1 MPNQNMSKTSILC
14 IGQLVAD
21 IVVRPVGNLPVP
33 GRTELVEDLQLLAGG
48 CAANTAAVLA
58 KLGAKVRLA
67 AVIGQ
72 DALGS
77 AVLAELKTSGVGLK
91 AVVRKAGAPTSAAIV
106 LISDDGERSF
116 FYRNGGNELL
126 ANSHVADSVLK
137 AASLVHVGG
146 ALKLLSLDLTELMS
160 RAKSFGCTTSLDTDW
175 DVHGKWMRKLN
186 GALPRIDYLM
196 TNEEEAARLTG
207 KEGSSAAARD
217 LLARGPQ
224 AVVIKRGQHGA
235 MLATRSGI
243 TEVPAYRVEVQDTTC
258 AGDSFAAGFLLGIS
272 RGWPLDE
279 SLMMANAA
287 GALCTTQLSHLGI
300 TCLED
305 LLQLIKT
312 QPSSPTLN
320 HQLSPSS
327 RS

>member
-1 MPNQNMSKTSILC
+1 MSKISILC
-14 IGQLVAD
+14 VGQLVAD
-21 IVVRPVGNLPVP
+21 IVVRPVGRWPVP

-58 KLGAKVRLA
+58 KLGANVRLA
-67 AVIGQ
+67 GMIGQ
-72 DALGS
+72 DALGD
-77 AVLAELKTSGVGLK
+77 AVLAELKTTGMCLE
-91 AVVRKAGAPTSAAIV
+91 AVARKAGVPTSAAIV
-106 LISDDGERSF
+106 LVSDDGERSF

-126 ANSHVADSVLK
+126 ANSHVADSSLK

-146 ALKLLSLDLTELMS
+146 ALKLLSLDLAELMS

-175 DVHGKWMRKLN
+175 DVHDNWMERLA

-207 KEGSSAAARD
+207 KEVPGGAARD

-224 AVVIKRGQHGA
+224 AVVIKRGRQGA

-243 TEVPAYRVEVQDTTC
+243 TEFPAYRVEVQDTTC
-258 AGDSFAAGFLLGIS
+258 AGDSFAAGFLLGVS

-279 SLMMANAA
+279 SLTLANAT
-287 GALCTTQLSHLGI
+287 GALCTTQLGHRGI
-300 TCLED
+300 TSLED
-305 LLQLIKT
+305 LLQLIKA

-320 HQLSPSS
+320 PQLAPSDQS
-327 RS
+327 

>member
-1 MPNQNMSKTSILC
+1 MPNKKMPILC
-14 IGQLVAD
+14 VGQLVAD
-21 IVVRPVGNLPVP
+21 IVVRPVDHLPVP

-72 DALGS
+72 DALGD
-77 AVLAELKTSGVGLK
+77 AVLAELETTGVCLK
-91 AVVRKAGAPTSAAIV
+91 AVGRTADAPTSAVIV
-106 LISDDGERSF
+106 LVSDNGERSF
-116 FYRNGGNELL
+116 LYRNGGNELL

-146 ALKLLSLDLTELMS
+146 ALKLLSLDLAELMS
-160 RAKSFGCTTSLDTDW
+160 RAKSFGCATSLDTDW
-175 DVHGKWMRKLN
+175 DVHGNWMRKLN

-196 TNEEEAARLTG
+196 TNEEEAAQLTG
-207 KEGSSAAARD
+207 KATPRDAARD

-224 AVVIKRGQHGA
+224 AVAIKRGEHGA
-235 MLATRSGI
+235 MLAARSGI
-243 TEVPAYRVEVQDTTC
+243 AEFPAYRVEVQDTTC

-279 SLMMANAA
+279 SLMLANAA
-287 GALCTTQLSHLGI
+287 GAQCTTQLSHLGI
-300 TCLED
+300 TSLED

-312 QPSSPTLN
+312 QPASPTLN
-320 HQLSPSS
+320 RQLSPSDPS
-327 RS
+327 

>member
-1 MPNQNMSKTSILC
+1 MSKTSILC

-67 AVIGQ
+67 GMIGQ
-72 DALGS
+72 DALGN
-77 AVLAELKTSGVGLK
+77 AVLAELETTGVCLK
-91 AVVRKAGAPTSAAIV
+91 AVRRTAGAPTSAAIV
-106 LISDDGERSF
+106 LVSDNGERSF
-116 FYRNGGNELL
+116 YYRNGGNELL
-126 ANSHVADSVLK
+126 ANNHVADSVLK
-137 AASLVHVGG
+137 TASLVHVGG
-146 ALKLLSLDLTELMS
+146 ALKLLSLDLAELMS

-175 DVHGKWMRKLN
+175 DVHGNWMRKIH

-196 TNEEEAARLTG
+196 TNEEEAAKLTG
-207 KEGSSAAARD
+207 KEAPAAAARD

-224 AVVIKRGQHGA
+224 AVAIKRGQHGA

-243 TEVPAYRVEVQDTTC
+243 TELPAYRVEVRDTTC

-279 SLMMANAA
+279 SLMLANAA

-300 TCLED
+300 TSLED
-305 LLQLIKT
+305 LWQLIKT
-312 QPSSPTLN
+312 QPSSPTLK
-320 HQLSPSS
+320 HQLSPSNQS
-327 RS
+327 

>member
-1 MPNQNMSKTSILC
+1 MSILC

-21 IVVRPVGNLPVP
+21 IVVRPVDRLPVP

-58 KLGAKVRLA
+58 KLGAEVRLA
-67 AVIGQ
+67 GMIGQ
-72 DALGS
+72 DALGN
-77 AVLAELKTSGVGLK
+77 AVLAELEMTGVCLK
-91 AVVRKAGAPTSAAIV
+91 AVGRTTGAPTSAAIV
-106 LISDDGERSF
+106 LVSDNGERSF

-126 ANSHVADSVLK
+126 ANSHVSDSVLK

-146 ALKLLSLDLTELMS
+146 ALKLLNLDLTELMS

-175 DVHGKWMRKLN
+175 DVHGKWMQKLY

-196 TNEEEAARLTG
+196 TNEEEAAKLTG
-207 KEGSSAAARD
+207 KESPAAAAQD

-224 AVVIKRGQHGA
+224 AVAIKRGQQGA

-243 TEVPAYRVEVQDTTC
+243 TEFPAYRVEVRDTTC

-279 SLMMANAA
+279 SLMLANAA

-300 TCLED
+300 TSLED

-320 HQLSPSS
+320 HQLSPFNQS
-327 RS
+327 